1 MKYTKEMGTAIHAVK
16 PPKDIVVDITSRNDY
31 PNYIGIRLYENQI
44 MSLSEAKQL
53 EVMNYLHTVRLAI
66 ESFGAKCFFDGVA
79 GDPPR
84 GTK

>member
-1 MKYTKEMGTAIHAVK
+1 MKYTKELGNAIHAVK
-16 PPKDIVVDITSRNDY
+16 PPKDIVVDITSRDDY
-31 PNYIGIRLYENQI
+31 PGYIGIRLYENQI
-44 MSLSEAKQL
+44 MALSDAKQL
-53 EVMNYLHTVRLAI
+53 EVMNYLHTVRVAI